1 MIEEMR
7 FTDEEVIRLNIT
19 LGLTGDMFKSH
30 GVFFTDFMQVE
41 NETSGVK
48 SKSQIPIMHQEEESS
63 ENDEGMQEMKNEAVD
78 PNP

>member
-1 MIEEMR
+1 MDPYAFKMIEEMR
-7 FTDEEVIRLNIT
+7 FTDEEVIRMNIT

-48 SKSQIPIMHQEEESS
+48 SKSQIPIT
-63 ENDEGMQEMKNEAVD
+63 
-78 PNP
+78 

>member
-30 GVFFTDFMQVE
+30 GVFFTDFMQIE

-48 SKSQIPIMHQEEESS
+48 SKS
-63 ENDEGMQEMKNEAVD
+63 
-78 PNP
+78 